1 MYNPAVLISQRDFC
15 LFPPCLPF
23 PTTQAIFFRGAYTTE
38 SGLIFMGVMII
49 CCTLPVTLLYFPQ
62 WGGMLLPAS
71 RKVEATEEN
80 YYLGEYAE
88 EERTESKH
96 EACLK
101 VCWDSSFFPLLCVI
115 LHLLKSL
122 GFTLSTHE
130 TE

>member
-1 MYNPAVLISQRDFC
+1 
-15 LFPPCLPF
+15 
-23 PTTQAIFFRGAYTTE
+23 
-38 SGLIFMGVMII
+38 MGVMII

-80 YYLGEYAE
+80 YYLGEYEE

-101 VCWDSSFFPLLCVI
+101 VCLDSSLFSLFLSIAVC
-115 LHLLKSL
+115 HLA
-122 GFTLSTHE
+122 FAVEARVHTLDA
-130 TE
+130 